1 MPLDT
6 KNTVAGLYTLL
17 SKLPLEAYLSSEN
30 FSILCSKHD
39 LADTWKGHIEF
50 SRDRPDL
57 YGKEITKNAFVLF
70 FDHLF
75 QTRPGEFLVILAA
88 FLQDFRDWNAHPL
101 PVDAIKKECVSLG
114 FPDKTVED
122 EFLKIRI

>member
-6 KNTVAGLYTLL
+6 KNTIAGLYTHL

-30 FSILCSKHD
+30 FSIFCSKHD

-57 YGKEITKNAFVLF
+57 YGKDVIKNAFVLF

-75 QTRPGEFLVILAA
+75 QTRPREFLVILAA

-114 FPDKTVED
+114 FPAKTVED
-122 EFLKIRI
+122 EFLKIMV